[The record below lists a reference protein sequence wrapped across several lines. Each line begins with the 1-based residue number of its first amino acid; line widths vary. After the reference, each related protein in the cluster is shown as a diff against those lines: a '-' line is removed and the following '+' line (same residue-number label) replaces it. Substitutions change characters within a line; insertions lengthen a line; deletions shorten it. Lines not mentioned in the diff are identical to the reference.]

1 MNFYEILGV
10 KNTDDIQTIKKA
22 YKRLASKYHPDKNPG
37 DETFTEKFKEIN
49 GAYEVLSDPEK
60 RLQYDNSLNGMFGG
74 FSSGG
79 HSPSFNDIW
88 GDIFN
93 TAGKR
98 SDSYNHTTQNP
109 FNEHEDLFQEIFKES
124 FKNRQGYTHTQK
136 NHFADKADMFDD
148 MFGKGKARSKKFST
162 LETDLILTKDES
174 KTGGIKDIYV
184 SELKK
189 NIKVRYPSDSI
200 PGRTLKIKNG
210 DTEILLKI
218 KWFSR
223 KFKFDDDSNIIINMD
238 IDKIKIGEKV
248 KVKTVYD
255 HDIFVSIPENIK
267 IGSKLKLKEQGWQFK
282 DGKKTDMF
290 IKITGREK

>member
-10 KNTDDIQTIKKA
+10 KKTDDIQTIKKA

-79 HSPSFNDIW
+79 RSPSFNDIW
-88 GDIFN
+88 GDMFN
-93 TAGKR
+93 NAGGRRETYTHTAK
-98 SDSYNHTTQNP
+98 NP
-109 FNEHEDLFQEIFKES
+109 FSEHEDIFQDIFKDS
-124 FKNRQGYTHTQK
+124 FRNREGFTHTCT
-136 NHFADKADMFDD
+136 NHFNNNSDIFDE
-148 MFGKGKARSKKFST
+148 MFGKGKARSKNFNII
-162 LETDLILTKDES
+162 ETDLVLTKDES
-174 KTGGIKDIYV
+174 KVGGVKEIYI

-189 NIKVRYPSDSI
+189 NIKVRFPVDSI
-200 PGRTLKIKNG
+200 PGRTLKIKHG
-210 DTEILLKI
+210 DHEILLKI

-223 KFKFDDDSNIIINMD
+223 KFKFDDDSNIIINLD
-238 IDKIKIGEKV
+238 IDKIKTGDKI

-255 HDIFVSIPENIK
+255 HDLFVNIPDTIK
-267 IGSKLKLKEQGWQFK
+267 VGSKLKLKEQGWQFK
-282 DGKKTDMF
+282 DGRKTDMF
-290 IKITGREK
+290 IKITGDTK